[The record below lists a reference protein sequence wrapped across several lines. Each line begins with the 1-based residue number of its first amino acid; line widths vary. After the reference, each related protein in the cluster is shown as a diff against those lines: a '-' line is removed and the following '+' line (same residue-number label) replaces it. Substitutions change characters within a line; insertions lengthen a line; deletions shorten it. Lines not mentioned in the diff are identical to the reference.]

1 MQALHNS
8 IRAAVGVLSIAA
20 VVSVASG
27 SFAAP
32 KTSLH
37 SSKGMVTAQGN
48 QAGTIVDVASKNS
61 SFSTLVKA
69 VKAAGLVDTL
79 SGQGPYTVFA
89 PTNTAFNALP
99 KGTLDK
105 LLKPENKQ
113 LLQKVLTYHVVSG
126 NLKSTSLKSGSV
138 PTVEGSAATVRVAN
152 GGVRVNNAKVT
163 KADISAS
170 NGVIHVIDH
179 VLLPPDVSLK

>member
-8 IRAAVGVLSIAA
+8 IRAAIGVLSVAA
-20 VVSVASG
+20 VVSVASA

-32 KTSLH
+32 KSFH
-37 SSKGMVTAQGN
+37 SSQGMVTAQGN

-69 VKAAGLVDTL
+69 LKAAGLVETL

-89 PTNTAFNALP
+89 PTNAAFAALP

-105 LLKPENKQ
+105 LLKPENKET
-113 LLQKVLTYHVVSG
+113 LQKVLTYHVVSG
-126 NLKSTSLKSGSV
+126 NLKSSSLKSGDV
-138 PTVEGSAATVRVAN
+138 TTVEGASAKVNVSN
-152 GGVRVNNAKVT
+152 GRVRVNNATVT

-170 NGVIHVIDH
+170 NGVIHVIDK